1 MLSTQHFRFKDTSKL
16 KRWKNTYHA
25 KNTHKKAEVVIS
37 ASDKI
42 DFKSKTSYWRQRGT
56 FYNINSINST
66 VR

>member
-1 MLSTQHFRFKDTSKL
+1 M
-16 KRWKNTYHA
+16 YHA

-37 ASDKI
+37 VSDKI
-42 DFKSKTSYWRQRGT
+42 DFKSKKSYRRQRGT